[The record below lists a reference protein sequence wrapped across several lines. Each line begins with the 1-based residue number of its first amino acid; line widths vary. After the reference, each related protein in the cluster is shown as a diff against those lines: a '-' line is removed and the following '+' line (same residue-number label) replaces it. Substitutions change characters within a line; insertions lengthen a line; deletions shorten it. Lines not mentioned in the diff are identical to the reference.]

1 MALKD
6 FFGTKS
12 PFDDLKSTLIAYVKQ
27 ETLDPAKKLGR
38 YLALGLAGTLLMSLG
53 LLLLALAILRLLQG
67 ETGSTFKGHLS
78 WIPYFVVFLFLLA
91 IGGLTLKSAFRKAS
105 AKELSR

>member
-1 MALKD
+1 MAIKD

-12 PFDDLKSTLIAYVKQ
+12 PFEDLKTTLIAYVKQ

-38 YLALGLAGTLLMSLG
+38 YLAFGLAGTILMSLG

-78 WIPYFVVFLFLLA
+78 WIPYFAVFFFLLV